1 MDIEQIENRVE
12 WLDGERLKDKDTIS
26 ELDERIKKLENV
38 LDKTTESIKA
48 LSSDVTQSGV
58 LLSKTEKFE
67 TALDTHRKDVKKE
80 LDAQDKRVKKREQ
93 EAKKSLRLELDSINK
108 SVKEM
113 QASVESVEKLS
124 ADFKDESRFAK
135 VEKQFKEI
143 TDLIEQVRK
152 EREEHKRIVQS
163 NEETQKHDAKRL
175 ADMQGELTTFR
186 KRSDEFRAELELALE
201 NQKKIDAR
209 LNELLASEA
218 ERREVQNEFIDK
230 QTAAYDERE
239 SIWRDWSKRFTVV
252 EDQSKNLATH
262 LQKVTDAERAVKR
275 AQETF
280 EEITDQINR
289 RINEITEVQRLGEER
304 FRQEWSTFKSDDQKR
319 WTNYTLTQEELQR
332 ENSRR
337 VERLADQTSNLEDGI
352 QEIQDIV
359 QHLSD
364 QSDKLLQSLLANL
377 RDWVAQNER
386 FFGSVK

>member
-67 TALDTHRKDVKKE
+67 TALETHRKDVKKE

-218 ERREVQNEFIDK
+218 ERREVQNEF
-230 QTAAYDERE
+230 
-239 SIWRDWSKRFTVV
+239 FTVV

>member
-1 MDIEQIENRVE
+1 
-12 WLDGERLKDKDTIS
+12 
-26 ELDERIKKLENV
+26 
-38 LDKTTESIKA
+38 
-48 LSSDVTQSGV
+48 
-58 LLSKTEKFE
+58 
-67 TALDTHRKDVKKE
+67 
-80 LDAQDKRVKKREQ
+80 
-93 EAKKSLRLELDSINK
+93 
-108 SVKEM
+108 
-113 QASVESVEKLS
+113 
-124 ADFKDESRFAK
+124 

>member
-67 TALDTHRKDVKKE
+67 TALETHRKDVKKE